1 MPTTLVAALTKGSAT
16 LSHSTCF
23 GCGQKVHCKRDF
35 HKRKGYRAQIM
46 SHHEENL
53 LKFAHDAVKAV
64 IGLKIVNPNIM
75 QMGDF

>member
-1 MPTTLVAALTKGSAT
+1 
-16 LSHSTCF
+16 
-23 GCGQKVHCKRDF
+23 
-35 HKRKGYRAQIM
+35 M